1 MRHSSA
7 KKIVYSNSTLPQET
21 REKSNKET
29 NFIPK
34 ETSKMRLKKKKN
46 PQFVKEK
53 KKIRAEIN
61 EKEMKEAIA
70 KINKTKS
77 QFFGRIN

>member
-21 REKSNKET
+21 RAKSNKET

-34 ETSKMRLKKKKN
+34 ETSKMRLKKKKT

-61 EKEMKEAIA
+61 EKEMKEPIA

>member
-34 ETSKMRLKKKKN
+34 ETSKMRLKKK
-46 PQFVKEK
+46 Q
-53 KKIRAEIN
+53 
-61 EKEMKEAIA
+61 
-70 KINKTKS
+70 TLS
-77 QFFGRIN
+77 L

>member
-34 ETSKMRLKKKKN
+34 ETSKMRLKKKKK
-46 PQFVKEK
+46 PSVCKRK
-53 KKIRAEIN
+53 KKNQSR
-61 EKEMKEAIA
+61 
-70 KINKTKS
+70 NK
-77 QFFGRIN
+77 